1 MRFSPISPGHRTAM
15 VGGMIDL
22 TFAVES
28 IAIER
33 FAVAPTLLFKL
44 RVAAAEGMQV
54 DNILLQCQLR
64 LDVTQR
70 RYSPREQQHL
80 LELFGDTR
88 RWDDSL
94 QSMLWTHVS
103 IQVPRFVGACVVDLP
118 VPCSFDFNVA
128 ATKYFH
134 GLEGGEV
141 PLALLFSGTVFY
153 RDEDGFLQM
162 DQIAWS
168 KETACRLPVSLWQEM
183 VELYYPGSVWLRVE
197 RPVFDALYGYKRRR
211 GLTSFDAALQAL
223 LEEQREESCP

>member
-1 MRFSPISPGHRTAM
+1 
-15 VGGMIDL
+15 MIDL
-22 TFAVES
+22 AFAVEG
-28 IAIER
+28 ITIER

-44 RVAAAEGMQV
+44 RISGTPDVQV
-54 DNILLQCQLR
+54 DNILLQCQFR

-70 RYSPREQQHL
+70 RYTPPEQEQL
-80 LELFGDTR
+80 VELFGETQ

-94 QSMLWTHVS
+94 RSMLWTHAS
-103 IQVPRFVGACVVDLP
+103 LQVPGFVGERVIDLP

-128 ATKYFH
+128 ATKFFY

-153 RDEDGFLQM
+153 RDEEGFLQM

-183 VELYYPGSVWLRVE
+183 IEVYYPGSVWLRIE
-197 RPVFDALYGYKRRR
+197 RPAFDALYRYKRER
-211 GLTSFDAALQAL
+211 GLTSFDETLRVL
-223 LEEQREESCP
+223 LEEQREESRP